1 MSKNLVIV
9 ESPVKAKALQNYL
22 GKEYSVMASY
32 GHVRDLTT
40 KKWGDKNGI
49 ICGLACSFIIYQ
61 FIISNFIYSL
71 IGSVIAVI
79 SERPKIKWFD
89 DDLSMQIIPITV
101 LVVLNW
107 FDLLPDLVKDGVIIG
122 GGI

>member
-1 MSKNLVIV
+1 
-9 ESPVKAKALQNYL
+9 
-22 GKEYSVMASY
+22 MA
-32 GHVRDLTT
+32 
-40 KKWGDKNGI
+40 I
-49 ICGLACSFIIYQ
+49 
-61 FIISNFIYSL
+61 
-71 IGSVIAVI
+71 I

-101 LVVLNW
+101 LVTLNW

>member
-1 MSKNLVIV
+1 MEVVPQSLVIATIIMAAYTD
-9 ESPVKAKALQNYL
+9 PVIGEA
-22 GKEYSVMASY
+22 
-32 GHVRDLTT
+32 T